1 MQDQSIIDYGTMTL
15 DNVTNQQKSVSFI
28 SWNVKGLNNLVKR
41 SKVFSHLKSLKP
53 DVMFLQE
60 THLNTNSQKRLGC
73 KWIGQIYHSRF
84 NYKTRGTAILIR
96 KGVPFEHS
104 EVISDPNG
112 RYVVVVGKLF
122 NTPLILANIYGP
134 NWDNAQFFL
143 NFFSTLPDLV
153 SYKLILGG
161 DFNCVLSPQL
171 DRSSVRSSNTLS
183 SAAVAINSLLRSY
196 GLSDPWRA
204 TNPTT
209 KQFSFF
215 SPVHHSYSR
224 IDYFIVDNQ
233 LLPLISST
241 KYHSIVLSDHSPVQ
255 MGLVFPGNVAPQRT
269 WRLDPL
275 LLLCERFKTFL
286 SNQIDF
292 FLEINDTQDVS
303 RGVLW
308 ESMKAYIRGQVISYV
323 AHRDKERSKQLK
335 ELADK
340 IADMDR
346 RYALSPTP
354 DLFKEKLL
362 LQTEFDTLMTW
373 RAERNIFKSRQVY
386 YEHGDKAGRLLAL
399 QLKQRSAERVISGI
413 EIGADSI
420 SHDPR
425 VINDQFKYFYS
436 TLYQSEVGSNSSEIY
451 SFLDSLDLPKLSPDA
466 QSPLEQPLSIEEI
479 TNAIKLSQ
487 TGRAPGPDGF
497 PMEFYK
503 EFSSK
508 LTPILESVYA
518 ESFATGNLPQTLT
531 QATISVLLKKD
542 KDPVQCSSYRPISLL
557 CCDYKILTKT
567 LALRLDPVISTIINE
582 DQTGFIPGRQSFFN
596 VRRLFNVVFSP
607 HSTIQPEVIL
617 SLDAEKAFDRIEWS
631 YLFTV
636 LEKFGMGPTFCRWI
650 KVLYS
655 TPMAAVRTNGLIS
668 EYFSLYRGTRQGCC
682 LSPFL
687 FDIAIEPLAIAIRSD
702 ERIKGISRGEVTHKT
717 LLYADDLLLQI
728 SDPIG
733 SMPHL
738 FRWLREFS
746 NISGYKVNLSK
757 SLLFPLNNLA
767 KQTTYDDLPFKIE
780 NDKFTYLGL
789 EIAGSIKTIFQY
801 NYRSILDSTKSDLDR
816 WSKLPLS
823 LAGRINV
830 VKMTVMPRFLYLFQM
845 IPIFLPKSYF
855 AQLDRFVSLFIW
867 NKKPARIRRASL
879 ERAKADGGLGLP
891 NFLFYYWAANIVKL
905 TYWITMF
912 ADGEGPVWADM
923 ELRATLPISPISILT
938 APLPLNVKASG
949 LNSNLVVQNSIKIW
963 GQFRKH
969 FNLTNTCGFSPIMFN
984 HLFTPSQ
991 IDHSFAIWHRN
1002 GLVFFQDLFTE
1013 DGFVSF
1019 KYLCEDHN
1027 LPKSH
1032 YFRYLQARSFASK
1045 FLPGYPSLPSKDLLY
1060 LVLNVSQP
1068 TKRAISKIYA
1078 LILES
1083 CPHTWDKP
1091 KAAWEGEV
1099 GELMS
1104 EDIWKKAIQ
1113 RIHTSSLCIRHG
1125 LIQFKVVHRLH
1136 YSNDRLSKLYPD
1148 VAPNCPR
1155 CDYSPV
1161 SLGHMFWS
1169 CPSLYGFWASIFQSL
1184 SAISGETLRPDS
1196 LIAIFGVPREELRLS
1211 PLHKNAIAFASLHA
1225 RRLILLSWKA
1235 SNPPSYVHWIREVM
1249 LGLALEKIRYTVRG
1263 LESKYDKTWSRF
1275 ITHVKSL
1282 SFA

>member
-1 MQDQSIIDYGTMTL
+1 MIL
-15 DNVTNQQKSVSFI
+15 DNVNSQQGAVSFI
-28 SWNVKGLNNLVKR
+28 SWNVKGLNNMVKR
-41 SKVFSHLKSLKP
+41 SKVFSHLKSFKP
-53 DVMFLQE
+53 DVIFLQE
-60 THLNTNSQKRLGC
+60 THLNINSHKRLSC

-84 NYKTRGTAILIR
+84 NYKARGTAILIR
-96 KGVPFEHS
+96 KGIPFEHS
-104 EVISDPNG
+104 EVISDANG
-112 RYVVVVGKLF
+112 RYIVVVGKLF

-143 NFFSTLPDLV
+143 NFFSTLPDLN

-161 DFNCVLSPQL
+161 DFNCVLHPQL
-171 DRSSVRSSNTLS
+171 DRSSVRSNNALS

-196 GLSDPWRA
+196 GLSDPWR
-204 TNPTT
+204 TKYPTT

-241 KYHSIVLSDHSPVQ
+241 KYHSIVISDHSPVQ
-255 MGLVFPGNVAPQRT
+255 IDLAFPGNVAPQRT
-269 WRLDPL
+269 WRLDPQ
-275 LLLCERFKTFL
+275 LLLCKHFKIFL
-286 SNQIDF
+286 NNQIDF
-292 FLEINDTQDVS
+292 FLEMNDTQDVS

-323 AHRDKERSKQLK
+323 AHRDKERFKQLK
-335 ELADK
+335 GLADK
-340 IADMDR
+340 IADIDK

-362 LQTEFDTLMTW
+362 LQTEFNTLTTW
-373 RAERNIFKSRQVY
+373 KAEKNIFKSRQVY

-399 QLKQRSAERVISGI
+399 QLKQQSSEQTISGI

-420 SHDPR
+420 SRNPR
-425 VINDQFKYFYS
+425 VINDQFKQFYS

-466 QSPLEQPLSIEEI
+466 QSSLEQPLSLEEI
-479 TNAIKLSQ
+479 ASAIKLSQ

-503 EFSSK
+503 EFSAK
-508 LTPILESVYA
+508 LTPILKSVYDEA
-518 ESFATGNLPQTLT
+518 LATGNLPQTLT

-557 CCDYKILTKT
+557 CCDYKILTKI
-567 LALRLDPVISTIINE
+567 LAQRLNPIISTIIDE

-596 VRRLFNVVFSP
+596 VRRLFNLIFSP
-607 HSTIQPEVIL
+607 HSTIHPEVIL
-617 SLDAEKAFDRIEWS
+617 SLDAEKAFDRIEWT
-631 YLFTV
+631 YLFAV

-668 EYFSLYRGTRQGCC
+668 EYFPLYRGTRQGCC

-687 FDIAIEPLAIAIRSD
+687 FDIAIEPLATAIRSD
-702 ERIKGISRGEVTHKT
+702 GRIKSISRGEIKHKI

-728 SDPIG
+728 SDPIE

-738 FRWLREFS
+738 LYWLQKFS

-767 KQTTYDDLPFKIE
+767 KQITYKNSPFKIE
-780 NDKFTYLGL
+780 NDKFTYLGI
-789 EIAGSIKTIFQY
+789 EIAGSIKAIFQY
-801 NYRSILDSTKSDLDR
+801 NYRSILDRTKTDLDR
-816 WSKLPLS
+816 WSKTPLS
-823 LAGRINV
+823 LAGRINA

-855 AQLDRFVSLFIW
+855 AQLDRCISLFIW
-867 NKKPARIRRASL
+867 NKKPARIKKASL
-879 ERAKADGGLGLP
+879 EKAKSDGGLGLP
-891 NFLFYYWAANIVKL
+891 NFLFYYWAANIVKM

-912 ADGEGPVWADM
+912 ADKEGPVWTDM
-923 ELRATLPISPISILT
+923 ELRSALPVSPISILT
-938 APLPLNVKASG
+938 APLPLNIKLTE

-969 FNLTNTCGFSPIMFN
+969 FNLTNTCSFSPIMFN
-984 HLFTPSQ
+984 HLFVPSQ
-991 IDHSFAIWHRN
+991 IDHSFAAWHRS
-1002 GLVFFQDLFTE
+1002 GLVFFRDLFTE

-1019 KYLCEDHN
+1019 KFLCENHN
-1027 LPKSH
+1027 LPRSH
-1032 YFRYLQARSFASK
+1032 YFRYLQVRSFASK
-1045 FLPGYPSLPSKDLLY
+1045 FFSGYPSPPSKDLLY
-1060 LVLNVSQP
+1060 SVLNVSQP

-1078 LILES
+1078 LILDG
-1083 CPHTWDKP
+1083 CPHTWDKTR
-1091 KAAWEGEV
+1091 AAWEGEF
-1099 GELMS
+1099 GEMIP
-1104 EDIWKKAIQ
+1104 EDIWKNTIQ

-1136 YSNDRLSKLYPD
+1136 YSNDRLSKLYPN

-1155 CDYSPV
+1155 CHYSPV

-1169 CPSLYGFWASIFQSL
+1169 CPSLYDFWSSIFQSL
-1184 SAISGETLRPDS
+1184 SAISGETLQPDP
-1196 LIAIFGVPREELRLS
+1196 LIAIFGVARDELKLS
-1211 PLHKNAIAFASLHA
+1211 HLHKNAIAYASLHA
-1225 RRLILLSWKA
+1225 RRLILLNWKA
-1235 SNPPSYVHWIREVM
+1235 KNPPSYVHWIREVM
-1249 LGLALEKIRYTVRG
+1249 LGLALEKIRYTVHG
-1263 LESKYDKTWSRF
+1263 SEGKYDRTWSQF
-1275 ITHVKSL
+1275 IMHIKSL
-1282 SFA
+1282 PFA